1 MQHAGVRQVVCR
13 INLADG
19 TLKLDCENDGEPT
32 DPAQWVSGLGTTSIR
47 RRVHDLQGQCAWRAR
62 AGGGAVFQA
71 RWPLAHW
78 LSADTGA
85 YQINQIHQI
94 DQLGP

>member
-1 MQHAGVRQVVCR
+1 MQHAGVRQVVYR
-13 INLADG
+13 IGLADW
-19 TLKLDCENDGEPT
+19 TLQLACENDGALT
-32 DPAQWVSGLGTTSIR
+32 DPAQWQSGLGTTSIR

-71 RWPLAHW
+71 SWPLAHW

-85 YQINQIHQI
+85 YQIDQI